1 MNVENYLIS
10 ITDQGKSCNY
20 QDILGTVLETYCQSV
35 CFYGS
40 EGISR
45 HTRQKCKT
53 LLQCDGYLNNFNP
66 FTALAGKISGM
77 KDAGTCLQTVHFL
90 VL

>member
-1 MNVENYLIS
+1 MREIAVNVEKYLIS

-40 EGISR
+40 EGISIDTHGR
-45 HTRQKCKT
+45 SAKLCCSVT
-53 LLQCDGYLNNFNP
+53 D
-66 FTALAGKISGM
+66 I
-77 KDAGTCLQTVHFL
+77 
-90 VL
+90 